1 MNTYSISYSTIST
14 GVIEIDAASKNV
26 AVEIFENMSFEEL
39 FEAKDILRG
48 LEIEDIQK
56 Y

>member
-1 MNTYSISYSTIST
+1 MSTYSISYSTIST

-39 FEAKDILRG
+39 FAIKDILRG
-48 LEIEDIQK
+48 IEIEDIQK
-56 Y
+56 L